1 MPWPQRGRGIF
12 ARCLVRSIFPGAHA
26 AGKNSKVFSAAKG
39 RRKSA
44 RGGLFLALLFAAF
57 LTGYLMNPVGREP
70 ARSDGS
76 ASRSKAVSP
85 YRFRDYL
92 VDNFTL
98 PEADSMDGSYYARM
112 GWYVRS
118 RESLDPWLQ
127 ALLTQVEREGSGVIA
142 LCFEAQAD
150 YDGFLDA
157 LGKALDSLP
166 FSVSYSGWCNDRQL
180 CYYESARRN

>member
-1 MPWPQRGRGIF
+1 
-12 ARCLVRSIFPGAHA
+12 
-26 AGKNSKVFSAAKG
+26 
-39 RRKSA
+39 
-44 RGGLFLALLFAAF
+44 
-57 LTGYLMNPVGREP
+57 MNPVGREP

-127 ALLTQVEREGSGVIA
+127 ALLTQMEREGSGVIA

-180 CYYESARRN
+180 CYYESACRN